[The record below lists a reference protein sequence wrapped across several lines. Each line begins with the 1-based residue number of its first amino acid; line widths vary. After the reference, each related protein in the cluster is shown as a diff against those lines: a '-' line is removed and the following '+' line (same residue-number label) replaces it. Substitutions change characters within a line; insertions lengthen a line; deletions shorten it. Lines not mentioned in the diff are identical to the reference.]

1 MAPIQSQEILDTKCF
16 LQLKKVK
23 YFLNVSYFFRI
34 RLSKYGDESTYTLAL
49 YKTCAITNLN

>member
-1 MAPIQSQEILDTKCF
+1 MAPIQSQQILDTKCF
-16 LQLKKVK
+16 LQLKN
-23 YFLNVSYFFRI
+23 FLNVSYFFRI